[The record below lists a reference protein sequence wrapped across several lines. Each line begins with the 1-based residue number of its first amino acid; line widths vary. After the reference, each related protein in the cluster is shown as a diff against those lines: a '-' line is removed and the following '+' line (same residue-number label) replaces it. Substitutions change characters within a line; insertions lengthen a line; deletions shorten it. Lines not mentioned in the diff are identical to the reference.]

1 MQCNKMVLVLV
12 FWTVC
17 LAVAGAS
24 DLERTDEQNKQG
36 EHNKQG
42 DKQKSGVA
50 LDQIAVVVNDDVITN
65 HEQKNYLD
73 KIKQQLKKQGTP
85 LPAAKELEKQ
95 VLERMIIDMLQLQF
109 AKESGLRID
118 DVQLDKALGRI
129 AQQNNFPT
137 LAEFRVKLDKEGVD
151 FKKFREE
158 IRNEITYSRLRERE
172 VDSKLVVSDN
182 EIENYLLTQSK
193 QSGKSEEIELAHI
206 LVQIPEQASAAKIQ
220 VSRQRADQ
228 AWTQL
233 KDGAQF
239 AQVAAGFSDAKD
251 GLQGGNLGW
260 RTADRLPSIFQN
272 AIKSM
277 RTGELSAVLR
287 SPNAFHII
295 KLLNKRSQD
304 APVMIT
310 QTRARHILIKTSE
323 FTSENEAKNRLAEI
337 KKRIE
342 GGISFSEQA
351 KLYSEDGSAAQGGD
365 LGWVSPG
372 SFVPEFERAM
382 NDLKIAQISN
392 LVQSEFGWHLIQVME
407 RRNANISI
415 EQKKQQ
421 AGMAIRSYKSDEAY
435 QEWLRQLRDRAYI
448 DYRNSASN

>member
-17 LAVAGAS
+17 LAGAGAS
-24 DLERTDEQNKQG
+24 DLERSG

-50 LDQIAVVVNDDVITN
+50 LDQIAVVVNDDVITH

-118 DVQLDKALGRI
+118 DAQLDKALGRI

-137 LAEFRVKLDKEGVD
+137 LAEFRVKLAKEGVN

-158 IRNEITYSRLRERE
+158 IRNEIIFSRLRERE

-193 QSGKSEEIELAHI
+193 QSGRNEEIELVHI
-206 LVQIPEQASAAKIQ
+206 LVQIPEQASAEKIQ
-220 VSRQRADQ
+220 ASKQRATQ

-260 RTADRLPSIFQN
+260 RTADRLPSIFQDALKN
-272 AIKSM
+272 M
-277 RTGELSAVLR
+277 QTGEISAVLR

-304 APVMIT
+304 APVIIT
-310 QTRARHILIKTSE
+310 QTRARHILIKASE

-342 GGISFSEQA
+342 GGANFAEQA

-382 NDLKIAQISN
+382 NALKIGQKNDQISN

-407 RRNANISI
+407 RRNADISV

-435 QEWLRQLRDRAYI
+435 QEWLRQLRDRAHI
-448 DYRNSASN
+448 DYRN